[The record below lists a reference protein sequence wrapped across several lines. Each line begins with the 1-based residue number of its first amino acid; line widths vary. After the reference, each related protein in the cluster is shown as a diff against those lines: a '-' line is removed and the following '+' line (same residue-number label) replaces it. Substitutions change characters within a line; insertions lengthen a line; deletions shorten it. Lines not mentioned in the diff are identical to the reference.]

1 MLWVCTITLYVSS
14 KFLGPLGHQF
24 RGLQLNQNL
33 VNVMKLQQINFG
45 MCDCAQPMTD
55 SLAEPY
61 ICFGVLSKSP
71 IVQFFLDFFSQRN
84 RNRIR
89 YLVDTIVGRSL
100 YKIIWLSPTGDPNP
114 KWVSNR
120 IPIASNRVPIQ
131 KTHFG
136 CQERYNSNLSIL
148 SLEDPF
154 A

>member
-14 KFLGPLGHQF
+14 KFLGLLGHQF

-71 IVQFFLDFFSQRN
+71 ILQFFLDYFSQRN

-89 YLVDTIVGRSL
+89 YLVQTIAGRSL
-100 YKIIWLSPTGDPNP
+100 YKIIRLSPTGDPSGDPNP
-114 KWVSNR
+114 KCLQQN
-120 IPIASNRVPIQ
+120 
-131 KTHFG
+131 T
-136 CQERYNSNLSIL
+136 Y
-148 SLEDPF
+148 SLQQSAYIEDPF
-154 A
+154 WVSGEI